1 MLISHL
7 TWHVQVFSNVL
18 MLRPIFSV
26 IPLFYFFTLIRNYVF
41 SICSRTS
48 LGWFAH
54 QPEWY
59 DVNIPN
65 FCQSEAL
72 SVSVFVHF
80 LSNELS
86 DSSQSDSKGKPRE
99 IGNLIDVVQ

>member
-1 MLISHL
+1 MLRGSILSSL
-7 TWHVQVFSNVL
+7 FYLYFIFVHVNNKVFS
-18 MLRPIFSV
+18 
-26 IPLFYFFTLIRNYVF
+26 T
-41 SICSRTS
+41 CSRTS

-80 LSNELS
+80 LSSELS
-86 DSSQSDSKGKPRE
+86 DSSQSDSKGKPHE
-99 IGNLIDVVQ
+99 SGNLIDVVQ